1 MYRFS
6 QTDATKW
13 CAVTMAL
20 VWLISISVPP
30 VFKAVTPSASNE
42 AKKMGP
48 CVEQMVF
55 SMKAAVISGERRA
68 NKEKLLAWLTKANVL
83 VSNTCLHV
91 RLHE

>member
-1 MYRFS
+1 
-6 QTDATKW
+6 
-13 CAVTMAL
+13 MAL